1 MNGIDENNE
10 KLGNKV
16 SVLVKM
22 EKKIKTE
29 KNNRV

>member
-22 EKKIKTE
+22 EKK
-29 KNNRV
+29 N